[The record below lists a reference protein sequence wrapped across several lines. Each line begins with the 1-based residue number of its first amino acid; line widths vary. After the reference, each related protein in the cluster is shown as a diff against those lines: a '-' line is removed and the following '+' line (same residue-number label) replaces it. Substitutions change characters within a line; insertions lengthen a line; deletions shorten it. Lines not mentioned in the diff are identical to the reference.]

1 MVPNRATH
9 HIYSLMTLSHVKL
22 VHAVTFM
29 KYLAG
34 VVSLI
39 FLPKTLICN
48 KITFLASSSLN
59 VAESAVNEL
68 IKSISKKFTYH
79 CLLKKFQELV
89 TNDELHKFTKILISI
104 VFY

>member
-1 MVPNRATH
+1 MGVFHVFKIVPMVPNHATH
-9 HIYSLMTLSHVKL
+9 HIYFLMTLSHVKL

-39 FLPKTLICN
+39 FQPKTLICN

-59 VAESAVNEL
+59 VAESAVSEL
-68 IKSISKKFTYH
+68 IKSISKKFTNYP
-79 CLLKKFQELV
+79 FA
-89 TNDELHKFTKILISI
+89 IRLITA
-104 VFY
+104 Y